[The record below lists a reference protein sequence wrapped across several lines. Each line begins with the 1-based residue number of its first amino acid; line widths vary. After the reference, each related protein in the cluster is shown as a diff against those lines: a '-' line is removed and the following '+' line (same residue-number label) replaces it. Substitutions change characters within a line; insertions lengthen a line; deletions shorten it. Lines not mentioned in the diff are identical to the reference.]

1 MKRKD
6 TFLIGIVAGIILLV
20 VVAFVVAMMRPE
32 PTFQP
37 ETTPEGVA
45 HNYLLALQQRDLV
58 RAYGYLDPGLPG
70 FPSTLDLF
78 TRDLTS
84 YTGALDTNQS
94 SSSWEVLSSTVTN
107 NRASVDV
114 RETYFSQGGLF
125 GSGQYSST
133 FVMSLVRD
141 DPEANWKLTG
151 ADRYWAWC
159 WNETEGCN

>member
-6 TFLIGIVAGIILLV
+6 TFLIGIVVGIVVLV

-45 HNYLLALQQRDLV
+45 HNYLLALRQGDLA
-58 RAYGYLDPGLPG
+58 RAYGYLDPELPG
-70 FPSTLDLF
+70 FPATLELF
-78 TRDLTS
+78 TRDISS
-84 YTGALDTNQS
+84 YTSGLEMNQS

-107 NRASVDV
+107 NQATVNV
-114 RETYFSQGGLF
+114 RQTYFSQGGLF

-141 DPEANWKLTG
+141 APEANWKLTG